1 MSDKSRLEN
10 NNLTLQNITNTVMN
24 MPDYVEIKNQDIN
37 VTENGLYTANTGYT
51 GLGTV
56 TVNVSSGEGDVKLF
70 DSIANMQADPNPTEG
85 DLAVVYRNELEGI
98 TEDSEFSSCIFPN
111 TVVLD
116 EAFTGNVS
124 DRFRQVDDGY
134 FDGIMNV
141 SSTASI
147 FQGYGE
153 SSEIRVEYTSQDGIT
168 YTRTD
173 GGEEL
178 VEFGVTIKWESL
190 FDSPFN
196 SIIGNF
202 MKIGGN
208 YFEGLYQYSNNSYS
222 LAKTQ
227 LMADKEKVYKDAFYG
242 KNGVEI
248 GSVQN
253 VTNLSI
259 SQLQTRV
266 NLYSDISNLSL
277 NENVTSLY
285 MIFRGYYNL
294 VTVPNFDTSNVINIY
309 GMFYE
314 CSDLTTVPK
323 FNTINATNMGAM
335 FSDCL
340 KLTTV
345 PNLDTSNVI
354 DMGGM
359 FQGCQNLTTVP
370 NYNTS
375 KVTSMSS
382 MFFGCYNLTIVPNFD
397 TSKVTDMNDMFPRC
411 NALMSVPNFDTSKVT
426 NMSGMFYACYNLTTV
441 PQYNT
446 SNVTSMYGMFE
457 NCNNLTTVPQY
468 NTSNV
473 TSMYGMFGNCYNLT
487 TVPEFNTSNVTNM
500 MRMFI
505 NCNNLSNDSYANI
518 ANSLPLAVN
527 LPSNSRNISN
537 IGLNIENFTLEQK
550 QILGN
555 KGYYD
560 ALQYVVNT
568 SNLSASWNILY
579 S

>member
-24 MPDYVEIKNQDIN
+24 MPDYIEIKNQDKTIN
-37 VTENGLYTANTGYT
+37 INGVYNAESGYT

-56 TVNVSSGEGDVKLF
+56 TVNVSSGEGDVKLY
-70 DSIANMQADPNPTEG
+70 DSVTNMN
-85 DLAVVYRNELEGI
+85 
-98 TEDSEFSSCIFPN
+98 
-111 TVVLD
+111 LD
-116 EAFTGNVS
+116 HN
-124 DRFRQVDDGY
+124 VDDGQLAIVY
-134 FDGIMNV
+134 YNESANI
-141 SSTASI
+141 TANTEFQIGTFPEIVVLPTAFAGYAELEFSAVDESVMFECYGQLNASQYSI
-147 FQGYGE
+147 DCYTYR
-153 SSEIRVEYTSQDGIT
+153 SEIKIEYSSQDGIT
-168 YTRTD
+168 YTRTQFRKN
-173 GGEEL
+173 EE
-178 VEFGVTIKWESL
+178 EISGDEMDFGLTIK
-190 FDSPFN
+190 FDSRW
-196 SIIGNF
+196 SSAQWDDRIG
-202 MKIGGN
+202 
-208 YFEGLYQYSNNSYS
+208 YFTQTRNVAFDGLYQYIDNSYD

-227 LMADKEKVYKDAFYG
+227 FTVDKDVVYQGTFYG

-266 NLYSDISNLSL
+266 TLYSDISNLSL
-277 NENVTSLY
+277 NENITSLY
-285 MIFRGYYNL
+285 MVFGGYYNL

-354 DMGGM
+354 DMCGM

-411 NALMSVPNFDTSKVT
+411 NALMSVPNFDTS
-426 NMSGMFYACYNLTTV
+426 
-441 PQYNT
+441 
-446 SNVTSMYGMFE
+446 NVTDMYGMFE

-527 LPSNSRNISN
+527 LPSNSRNISD